1 MNISLLMPQA
11 LLVVSFLKLVAIIMA
26 QSKLTTFF
34 KSAASNDKYF
44 TCSYETRYVTYM
56 YHKLDG
62 KAESDVEADIYNCI
76 SDEKESGSEHEE
88 GGCSTCAQCE
98 CLSCTMSGPPCQP
111 IDVSKS
117 KHVYSHKS
125 QHTAK
130 KKSYSRSIQPS
141 WYKKHP
147 WITVRTTKYKIF
159 CHSCSYSRK
168 KGLLT
173 FSKRN

>member
-1 MNISLLMPQA
+1 
-11 LLVVSFLKLVAIIMA
+11 
-26 QSKLTTFF
+26 
-34 KSAASNDKYF
+34 
-44 TCSYETRYVTYM
+44 M

-62 KAESDVEADIYNCI
+62 KAESDVEADNYNC
-76 SDEKESGSEHEE
+76 SYDEKESGSEHEE
-88 GGCSTCAQCE
+88 GDCSTCAQCE

-147 WITVRTTKYKIF
+147 WITCNAFFMVAYSFYKSLTVLLLNVTKVYITLLPQYFLWLFVGACGLYPTQQTCLSLAYLDMLHTILYIIELTIF
-159 CHSCSYSRK
+159 VP
-168 KGLLT
+168 
-173 FSKRN
+173 